1 MLTEK
6 KGKKTSGYA
15 TEESWASYLE
25 TVIHTYYCLLLKKL
39 HKFSLL
45 TTLYQKFLVML
56 LVTLLSY
63 FTIHPTSQKNEGGKT
78 FFASSQNLFN
88 FIVTISM
95 YSNI

>member
-15 TEESWASYLE
+15 TEESWASSLE
-25 TVIHTYYCLLLKKL
+25 TVIHTYYCLLLKKR

-56 LVTLLSY
+56 LVTLLYY

-78 FFASSQNLFN
+78 FFASSQNLKQL
-88 FIVTISM
+88 IRTSTLVTV
-95 YSNI
+95 